1 MRNLVAFLIGL
12 ASVAVQAQL
21 QAQDNKP
28 SDLVT
33 ADLGK
38 DHFVAGKDVTV
49 GRAVAGDLLAAGRRS
64 FSMTRSEAMR
74 LLQTAPCA

>member
-1 MRNLVAFLIGL
+1 LRNLVAFLIGL

-49 GRAVAGDLLAAGRRS
+49 GRAVLKIFWPRVGRS
-64 FSMTRSEAMR
+64 FSMIRSEAMP
-74 LLQTAPCA
+74 LLQAVPCA